1 MSEIK
6 EVSHMERRSA
16 FCINCHRETAC
27 MPRKVKINQSVRD
40 KSYTFEITTFVC
52 SECGRE
58 IGFPGLMDYNIK
70 EMDEQYRKAEEIIT
84 VEDIERLMKLYSIG
98 KAPLSLALGF
108 GEVTITRYLAG
119 QVPSKEYSDIML
131 HALASAS
138 YMKELLDQNREKI
151 GETAYKKAYTA
162 ATQLENLYVAVPVEL
177 LAVIAYIFSALHEVT
192 PLTTKLFCGKCGTLM
207 GGESGTSHMGN
218 TYYYYKCGNAKRHG
232 KAHCDLKAIRKE
244 PLERFVVDTAIK
256 VIFSDEIIERLIDL
270 VMEAQQQEN
279 TRLPVL
285 KEQLRDTEKRLA
297 NLLEAI
303 EQGILTPTTK
313 QRLDELEARKEA
325 LNTSILEEE
334 LKKPV
339 LTREWM
345 RFWFEKFRKGDVG
358 STEHQRQIIDTFVNS
373 VYVFDDRVVLNFN
386 FTDDAKTVTREE
398 VLGSSAVDNAPPKQ
412 EPLT

>member
-1 MSEIK
+1 
-6 EVSHMERRSA
+6 MERRSA

-84 VEDIERLMKLYSIG
+84 VEDIERLMKLYNIG

-192 PLTTKLFCGKCGTLM
+192 PLTLQKLLYYIQGNYAAIYDKPLFDAPFVPLKESALPLTPEAKEVVDRVLDTFGMYSGKVL
-207 GGESGTSHMGN
+207 ESITHKEAPWLDARKGFLPDETSHAEISLDAM
-218 TYYYYKCGNAKRHG
+218 
-232 KAHCDLKAIRKE
+232 KAYFKKVDEKYNIRTE
-244 PLERFVVDTAIK
+244 DG
-256 VIFSDEIIERLIDL
+256 
-270 VMEAQQQEN
+270 
-279 TRLPVL
+279 
-285 KEQLRDTEKRLA
+285 LREYISKML
-297 NLLEAI
+297 
-303 EQGILTPTTK
+303 
-313 QRLDELEARKEA
+313 
-325 LNTSILEEE
+325 
-334 LKKPV
+334 
-339 LTREWM
+339 
-345 RFWFEKFRKGDVG
+345 
-358 STEHQRQIIDTFVNS
+358 
-373 VYVFDDRVVLNFN
+373 
-386 FTDDAKTVTREE
+386 
-398 VLGSSAVDNAPPKQ
+398 
-412 EPLT
+412 

>member
-1 MSEIK
+1 
-6 EVSHMERRSA
+6 
-16 FCINCHRETAC
+16 

-84 VEDIERLMKLYSIG
+84 VEDIERLMKLYNIG

-192 PLTTKLFCGKCGTLM
+192 PLTLQKLLYYIQGNYAAIYDKPLFDAPCEAWVHGPVYRNVYNLFRDFKYNPIDDDRFVPLKESALPLTPEAKEVVDRVLDTFGMYSGKVL
-207 GGESGTSHMGN
+207 ESITHKEAPWLDARKGFLPDETSHAEISLDAMKAYFKKVDEKYNIRTEDGLRK
-218 TYYYYKCGNAKRHG
+218 YIAK
-232 KAHCDLKAIRKE
+232 
-244 PLERFVVDTAIK
+244 
-256 VIFSDEIIERLIDL
+256 
-270 VMEAQQQEN
+270 
-279 TRLPVL
+279 
-285 KEQLRDTEKRLA
+285 
-297 NLLEAI
+297 
-303 EQGILTPTTK
+303 
-313 QRLDELEARKEA
+313 
-325 LNTSILEEE
+325 
-334 LKKPV
+334 
-339 LTREWM
+339 M
-345 RFWFEKFRKGDVG
+345 R
-358 STEHQRQIIDTFVNS
+358 
-373 VYVFDDRVVLNFN
+373 
-386 FTDDAKTVTREE
+386 
-398 VLGSSAVDNAPPKQ
+398 
-412 EPLT
+412 